1 VLKPE
6 HFHSK
11 IPLGKF
17 DYIQHYQVNNNH
29 IKKNETEK
37 DSKEDPSPSIRY
49 NSQLHGSYN

>member
-1 VLKPE
+1 MLKPE